1 MPRHRPTESPTPRRR
16 PIPPGV
22 GAVLCLGFGLAGCR
36 AGPEP
41 IAETPPSIDPDAT
54 TRLVIEVETAKWSG
68 EKLYLAV
75 FQSPDDFLE
84 RDRWDASATIPV
96 EVPVTRVVFEDV
108 RVRPSAISGFIDLEE
123 DQNLTRNVIGLPV
136 EPWGFSNDRSV
147 IFGLPSFE
155 EVAVDLKG
163 PETVVRFRMDTALD
177 RSGVRAE
184 RRRAAEG
191 TQAHRAAE
199 GGRP

>member
-16 PIPPGV
+16 PV
-22 GAVLCLGFGLAGCR
+22 LHRAGAVGFLGLGLAGCQ
-36 AGPEP
+36 AGPETV
-41 IAETPPSIDPDAT
+41 ARTPPTDPDET
-54 TRLVIEVETAKWSG
+54 TRLVIEVETAEWSG

-75 FQSPDDFLE
+75 FQSAEDFLE
-84 RDRWDASATIPV
+84 RDRWAESTTIPV
-96 EVPVTRVVFEDV
+96 EVPVTRVVFEGV

-155 EVAVDLKG
+155 EVAVDLEG
-163 PETVVRFRMDTALD
+163 PETVVRFRMGTSLD

-184 RRRAAEG
+184 RRRAAEAARSV
-191 TQAHRAAE
+191 QANE
-199 GGRP
+199 GDLR